1 MKSEL
6 TDSLLSILLNVSA
19 SISATVICLILPVSL
34 IFLESLIVS
43 VTIIP
48 SIVELLILISLA

>member
-6 TDSLLSILLNVSA
+6 TDSLLSILLKVSA
-19 SISATVICLILPVSL
+19 SISATVICLIFWVSMISL
-34 IFLESLIVS
+34 DSLIVS

-48 SIVELLILISLA
+48 SIVELIMF